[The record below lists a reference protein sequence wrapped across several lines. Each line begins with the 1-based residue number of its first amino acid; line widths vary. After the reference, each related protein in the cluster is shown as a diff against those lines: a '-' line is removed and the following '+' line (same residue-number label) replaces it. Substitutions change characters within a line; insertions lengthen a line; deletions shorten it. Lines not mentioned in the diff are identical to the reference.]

1 METQDNGSQRALA
14 LDDRKKAE
22 EDMTNMQ
29 VTNTPNPVPSSQP
42 SESDAAP
49 CEEALKSLFSSD
61 EVEGNNGTPTD
72 SEEIIVIDGEKNLV
86 TEETTEPN
94 AAGSSEVTGALPAQS
109 PANALQRLSQTD
121 SVSKAELVNV
131 LESFVGLIKA
141 DMMPLVTKNTM
152 DFSVGPVAPEKI
164 SAVSIDDKTAAIEE
178 LRGLLLEAQ
187 ETIIRLLNDRVEDR
201 ANMARLEAELR
212 LLPDL
217 QNQADRAIAVA
228 INTDDFR
235 SDLTKVK
242 FELEKLRLAKVREEV
257 GNKRGFWTG
266 VRGWF
271 FNKGT

>member
-1 METQDNGSQRALA
+1 
-14 LDDRKKAE
+14 
-22 EDMTNMQ
+22 MTKMQ
-29 VTNTPNPVPSSQP
+29 VTNTPNPVPSSQ
-42 SESDAAP
+42 SSDSDAAP

-61 EVEGNNGTPTD
+61 EVEGNNGTPSD

-86 TEETTEPN
+86 SEESIVS
-94 AAGSSEVTGALPAQS
+94 SSEVTGALPAQT
-109 PANALQRLSQTD
+109 PANALQRLSQSD

-131 LESFVGLIKA
+131 LESFVGLIKG
-141 DMMPLVTKNTM
+141 DMNTM

-164 SAVSIDDKTAAIEE
+164 TAVSIDDKTAAIEE

>member
-1 METQDNGSQRALA
+1 MIKTQVA
-14 LDDRKKAE
+14 
-22 EDMTNMQ
+22 
-29 VTNTPNPVPSSQP
+29 NTPNSVPSAEPSQI
-42 SESDAAP
+42 EAAP

-61 EVEGNNGTPTD
+61 GVEGNNGNPTD
-72 SEEIIVIDGEKNLV
+72 SEEIVHIDGEVSLV
-86 TEETTEPN
+86 GEET
-94 AAGSSEVTGALPAQS
+94 GSLPAQS
-109 PANALQRLSQTD
+109 PMNALARLSNDGT
-121 SVSKAELVNV
+121 VTKAELVNV

-141 DMMPLVTKNTM
+141 DMMPVSTSNNI
-152 DFSVGPVAPEKI
+152 DFSVMAQGPEKI
-164 SAVSIDDKTAAIEE
+164 SAVSVDDKTVVIEE
-178 LRGLLLEAQ
+178 LRDLLLEAQ
-187 ETIIRLLNDRVEDR
+187 ETIIRLLNDRVDDR

-242 FELEKLRLAKVREEV
+242 FELERLRLAKVREEI

>member
-1 METQDNGSQRALA
+1 
-14 LDDRKKAE
+14 
-22 EDMTNMQ
+22 MTNA
-29 VTNTPNPVPSSQP
+29 VDTPNPVPSSP
-42 SESDAAP
+42 SAATETAP

-61 EVEGNNGTPTD
+61 EVEGNNGAPSD
-72 SEEIIVIDGEKNLV
+72 SEEIVQIDGEKNLV
-86 TEETTEPN
+86 SEE
-94 AAGSSEVTGALPAQS
+94 TGALPAQS
-109 PANALQRLSQTD
+109 PVNALARLSADGTVTKQ
-121 SVSKAELVNV
+121 ELVNV

-141 DMMPLVTKNTM
+141 DMMPVSTANNI
-152 DFSVGPVAPEKI
+152 DFSVAAQSPEKI

-178 LRGLLLEAQ
+178 LRDLLLEAQ
-187 ETIIRLLNDRVEDR
+187 ETIIRLLNDRVDDR
-201 ANMARLEAELR
+201 ANLARLEAELR

-242 FELEKLRLAKVREEV
+242 FELERLRLAKVREEV

>member
-1 METQDNGSQRALA
+1 
-14 LDDRKKAE
+14 
-22 EDMTNMQ
+22 MTKMQ
-29 VTNTPNPVPSSQP
+29 VTNTPNPVPSSQS

-72 SEEIIVIDGEKNLV
+72 SEEVIVIDGEKNLV
-86 TEETTEPN
+86 SEESTD
-94 AAGSSEVTGALPAQS
+94 SKSEVTGALPAQS

-141 DMMPLVTKNTM
+141 DMMPVATSNNM
-152 DFSVGPVAPEKI
+152 DFSVGHVAPEKVT
-164 SAVSIDDKTAAIEE
+164 AVSIDDKTAAIEE

-187 ETIIRLLNDRVEDR
+187 ETIIRLLNDRVDDR

>member
-1 METQDNGSQRALA
+1 MSNP
-14 LDDRKKAE
+14 
-22 EDMTNMQ
+22 Q
-29 VTNTPNPVPSSQP
+29 VTNTPNPVPSSELNVED
-42 SESDAAP
+42 SAP

-61 EVEGNNGTPTD
+61 EVEGNNGTPSD
-72 SEEIIVIDGEKNLV
+72 SEEIVVIDGEKNLV
-86 TEETTEPN
+86 SEE
-94 AAGSSEVTGALPAQS
+94 TGALPVQS
-109 PANALQRLSQTD
+109 PMNALAKLSSND
-121 SVSKAELVNV
+121 SISKAELVNV
-131 LESFVGLIKA
+131 LESFVGLMKS
-141 DMMPLVTKNTM
+141 DMMPLTTTNNI
-152 DFSVGPVAPEKI
+152 DFSVVAQGPEKV
-164 SAVSIDDKTAAIEE
+164 SAVSIDDKTAVIEE

-187 ETIIRLLNDRVEDR
+187 ETIIRLLNDRVDDR
-201 ANMARLEAELR
+201 ANLARLETELK

-242 FELEKLRLAKVREEV
+242 FELERLRLAKVREEV

>member
-1 METQDNGSQRALA
+1 
-14 LDDRKKAE
+14 
-22 EDMTNMQ
+22 MTNTQ
-29 VTNTPNPVPSSQP
+29 VTNTPNPIPSS
-42 SESDAAP
+42 ESSAVDAGP

-61 EVEGNNGTPTD
+61 EVEGNNGTPAD
-72 SEEIIVIDGEKNLV
+72 SEEIVMIDGEKNLV
-86 TEETTEPN
+86 VEE
-94 AAGSSEVTGALPAQS
+94 TGALPVQS
-109 PANALQRLSQTD
+109 PAHALQRLSADGT
-121 SVSKAELVNV
+121 VSKAELVNV

-141 DMMPLVTKNTM
+141 DMMPVATTNNM
-152 DFSVGPVAPEKI
+152 DFSVVAQGPEKV
-164 SAVSIDDKTAAIEE
+164 SAVSVDDKTQVIEE
-178 LRGLLLEAQ
+178 LRNLLLDAQ
-187 ETIIRLLNDRVEDR
+187 ETIIRLLNDRVDDR

-242 FELEKLRLAKVREEV
+242 FELERLRLAKVREEV

-271 FNKGT
+271 FNKGN

>member
-1 METQDNGSQRALA
+1 
-14 LDDRKKAE
+14 
-22 EDMTNMQ
+22 MTK
-29 VTNTPNPVPSSQP
+29 VIDTPNPVPSSQP
-42 SESDAAP
+42 AAAETAP

-61 EVEGNNGTPTD
+61 EVEGNNGTAAD
-72 SEEIIVIDGEKNLV
+72 SEEIVQIDGERNLV
-86 TEETTEPN
+86 SEE
-94 AAGSSEVTGALPAQS
+94 TGALPVQS
-109 PANALQRLSQTD
+109 PANALARLSCDGTVTKQ
-121 SVSKAELVNV
+121 ELVNV

-141 DMMPLVTKNTM
+141 DMMPVSTTNNI
-152 DFSVGPVAPEKI
+152 DFSVMAHGPEKI

-178 LRGLLLEAQ
+178 LRDLLLEAQ
-187 ETIIRLLNDRVEDR
+187 ETIIRLLNDRVDDR
-201 ANMARLEAELR
+201 ANLARLEAELR

-242 FELEKLRLAKVREEV
+242 FELERLRLAKVREEV

>member
-1 METQDNGSQRALA
+1 
-14 LDDRKKAE
+14 
-22 EDMTNMQ
+22 MTK
-29 VTNTPNPVPSSQP
+29 VIDTPNPVPSSQSST
-42 SESDAAP
+42 SETAP

-61 EVEGNNGTPTD
+61 EVEGNNGAASD
-72 SEEIIVIDGEKNLV
+72 SEEIVQIDGEKNLV
-86 TEETTEPN
+86 SEE
-94 AAGSSEVTGALPAQS
+94 TGALPVQS
-109 PANALQRLSQTD
+109 PANALARLSADGTVTKQ
-121 SVSKAELVNV
+121 ELVNV

-141 DMMPLVTKNTM
+141 DMMPVSTTNNI
-152 DFSVGPVAPEKI
+152 DFSVTAQGPEKI
-164 SAVSIDDKTAAIEE
+164 SAVSVDDKTAVIEE
-178 LRGLLLEAQ
+178 LRDLLLEAQ
-187 ETIIRLLNDRVEDR
+187 ETIIRLLNDRVDDR
-201 ANMARLEAELR
+201 ANLARLEAELR

-242 FELEKLRLAKVREEV
+242 FELERLRLAKVREEV

>member
-1 METQDNGSQRALA
+1 
-14 LDDRKKAE
+14 
-22 EDMTNMQ
+22 MTK
-29 VTNTPNPVPSSQP
+29 VIDTPNSVPSSHP
-42 SESDAAP
+42 ATTEKAP

-61 EVEGNNGTPTD
+61 EVEGNNGAPCD
-72 SEEIIVIDGEKNLV
+72 SEEIVQIDGEKNLV
-86 TEETTEPN
+86 SEE
-94 AAGSSEVTGALPAQS
+94 TGALPVQS
-109 PANALQRLSQTD
+109 PANALARLSADGTVTRQ
-121 SVSKAELVNV
+121 ELVSV

-141 DMMPLVTKNTM
+141 DMMPVSTANNI
-152 DFSVGPVAPEKI
+152 DFSVAAHGSEKI
-164 SAVSIDDKTAAIEE
+164 SAVSIDDKTAVIEE
-178 LRGLLLEAQ
+178 LRDLLLEAQ
-187 ETIIRLLNDRVEDR
+187 ETIIRLLNDRVDDR
-201 ANMARLEAELR
+201 ANLARLEAELR

-242 FELEKLRLAKVREEV
+242 FELERLRLAKVREEV